1 MFTQPHWRE
10 AGSRGLTR
18 PLLAL
23 GVLARGRTAST
34 AVTIDKNQR
43 LRCSNSALLHELA
56 HIRKLNINIIYF
68 MQNQRCLCTK

>member
-1 MFTQPHWRE
+1 
-10 AGSRGLTR
+10 
-18 PLLAL
+18 L